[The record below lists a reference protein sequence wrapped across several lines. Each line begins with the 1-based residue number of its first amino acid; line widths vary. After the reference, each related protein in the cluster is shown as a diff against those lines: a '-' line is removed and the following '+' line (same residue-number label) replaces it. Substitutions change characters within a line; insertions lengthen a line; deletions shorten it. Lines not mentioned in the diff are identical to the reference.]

1 VGDARPISDSDPI
14 SSGDPEQMAL
24 EILRLRD
31 LVAGAEAKIGEL
43 TTRISRLDADR
54 AHSASLWQERIAN
67 TEHELA
73 VARSFE
79 QRNTELLNSTSWKL
93 GQILLL
99 PVAAWR
105 RVSDRR

>member
-1 VGDARPISDSDPI
+1 
-14 SSGDPEQMAL
+14 MAL

-31 LVAGAEAKIGEL
+31 LLAGAEAKIGEL

-54 AHSASLWQERIAN
+54 QHSASLWQERIAN

-79 QRNTELLNSTSWKL
+79 QRNAELLGSTSWKL
-93 GQILLL
+93 GQLLL
-99 PVAAWR
+99 RPVAAWR
-105 RVSDRR
+105 RISGHR